1 MISAIMT
8 GENSGIEET
17 HLTKGRLEALS
28 DGIFAFAMTLLVIG
42 LDLPDKATLVQSN
55 TFAFNYLLSLYSDFF
70 HYVLAFLILGAFW
83 VSQHQQFHSVR
94 VPDKVFTWINLVTLM
109 FVALLPFTTSF
120 SGDFTRAS
128 VGAMVFEVNL
138 FAIGIGMSVQWWY
151 ATRNF
156 RLVESSLKPEYVK
169 GVLIGNLVVPSV
181 SVICILV
188 ALTGS
193 LWSSALYMT
202 LPLVDYAVDRYFG

>member
-1 MISAIMT
+1 
-8 GENSGIEET
+8 
-17 HLTKGRLEALS
+17 
-28 DGIFAFAMTLLVIG
+28 
-42 LDLPDKATLVQSN
+42 
-55 TFAFNYLLSLYSDFF
+55 
-70 HYVLAFLILGAFW
+70 
-83 VSQHQQFHSVR
+83 
-94 VPDKVFTWINLVTLM
+94 
-109 FVALLPFTTSF
+109 
-120 SGDFTRAS
+120 
-128 VGAMVFEVNL
+128 
-138 FAIGIGMSVQWWY
+138 MSVQWWY